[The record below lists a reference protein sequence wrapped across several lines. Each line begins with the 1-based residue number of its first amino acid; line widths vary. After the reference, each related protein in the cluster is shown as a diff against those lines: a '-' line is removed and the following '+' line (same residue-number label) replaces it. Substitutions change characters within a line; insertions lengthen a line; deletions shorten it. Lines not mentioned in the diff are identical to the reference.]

1 MKKKE
6 REREKYSHWFI
17 YFFIFMDMN
26 FMRVDG
32 MGFIN
37 KYIHSYN
44 WIIYINVYSDDKQT
58 DLLQFKTL
66 GKI

>member
-1 MKKKE
+1 MKNKE
-6 REREKYSHWFI
+6 REREIFTLI
-17 YFFIFMDMN
+17 DLFLDFMDMN